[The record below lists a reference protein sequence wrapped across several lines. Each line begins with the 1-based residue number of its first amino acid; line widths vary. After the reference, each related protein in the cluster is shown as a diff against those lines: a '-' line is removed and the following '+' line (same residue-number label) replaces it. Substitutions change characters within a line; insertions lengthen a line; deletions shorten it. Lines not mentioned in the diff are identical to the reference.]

1 MRQRILLFTLSS
13 VLAVTCLVIAL
24 NVLQGYT
31 WAEMDWND
39 DGRTSPGEFLTASEF
54 GKRPA
59 MMSDPRCTEYFSHKD
74 GLPVRIDC
82 PEKLPDLN

>member
-13 VLAVTCLVIAL
+13 ALAVTCLVIAL

-31 WAEMDWND
+31 WAEMDWNN
-39 DGRTSPGEFLTASEF
+39 DGHTSAGEFLAASEF

-59 MMSDPRCTEYFSHKD
+59 MMSDPRCTEYFRHSD
-74 GLPVRIDC
+74 GMPTRVDC
-82 PEKLPDLN
+82 PENLPILD